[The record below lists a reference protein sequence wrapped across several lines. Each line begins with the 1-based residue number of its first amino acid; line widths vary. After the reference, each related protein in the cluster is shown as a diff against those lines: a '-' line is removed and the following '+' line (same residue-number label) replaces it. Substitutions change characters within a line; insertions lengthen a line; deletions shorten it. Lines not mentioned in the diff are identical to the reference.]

1 MSEGVRVRES
11 VMVVSKVLKLKIEN
25 SYDQELI
32 QSNPK
37 SSLQYH

>member
-11 VMVVSKVLKLKIEN
+11 LMVVSKVLKLKIEN
-25 SYDQELI
+25 SNDQELI